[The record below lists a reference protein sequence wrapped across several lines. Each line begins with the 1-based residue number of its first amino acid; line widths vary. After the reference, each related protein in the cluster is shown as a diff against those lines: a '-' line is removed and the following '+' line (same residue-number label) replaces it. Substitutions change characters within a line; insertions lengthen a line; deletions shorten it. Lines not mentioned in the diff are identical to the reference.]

1 MKVSVCYFQL
11 LSHFAIHLSQCVV
24 AQDTALM
31 IAVKIIVRRLK
42 VKKNM

>member
-1 MKVSVCYFQL
+1 MKVGVCSFQL
-11 LSHFAIHLSQCVV
+11 LIRFAIHLSQCVV
-24 AQDTALM
+24 AQDTTLM